1 MCAHQQDNARAA
13 YAFYQKTKSSLPD
26 RGGVMSSLANP
37 AFNIVHSSNSLFTI
51 TYYFKKSSTS
61 VLDFLSYHINK
72 LLSFAYYLTLKLG
85 GEL

>member
-37 AFNIVHSSNSLFTI
+37 AFNIILSSEKF
-51 TYYFKKSSTS
+51 
-61 VLDFLSYHINK
+61 
-72 LLSFAYYLTLKLG
+72 
-85 GEL
+85 